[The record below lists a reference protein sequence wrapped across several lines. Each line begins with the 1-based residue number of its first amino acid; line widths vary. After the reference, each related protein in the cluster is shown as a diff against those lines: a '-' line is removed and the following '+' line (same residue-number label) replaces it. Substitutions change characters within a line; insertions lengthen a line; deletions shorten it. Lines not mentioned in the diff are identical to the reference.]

1 MPAKKVS
8 IMSTARNPLKKLSL
22 KRINL
27 SNMKLHAPK
36 SYTPILM
43 VLLIIASFLIGVLVT
58 KVNYLEQN
66 SGSAAL
72 QAGAQQPAAGQ
83 QAGAPTPGARV
94 NVSNGPFPLLGNKN
108 AKVHI
113 VEFLDPRC
121 PFCEQFFTN
130 TEPQI
135 IKDYVDTGKAT
146 FAVRLYTFLGP
157 ASTVASNAL
166 ECANEQGKFWAMHD
180 YMYKNQPAE
189 TDTSMYT
196 VDNLTNIAGTLGMN
210 TSQFQS
216 CLSANKYNTDV
227 NNELAAGQKAGVSGT
242 PTVFINGIPVVGAQP
257 YSAFQTAID
266 QELAKAK

>member
-1 MPAKKVS
+1 MPAKKS
-8 IMSTARNPLKKLSL
+8 SAKKTAQKLLPKISL
-22 KRINL
+22 KNVKFPHVKIQ
-27 SNMKLHAPK
+27 APK
-36 SYTPILM
+36 SYTPVLM
-43 VLLIIASFLIGVLVT
+43 VLLIVAAFLIGVLVT
-58 KVNYLEQN
+58 KVQYLEQN
-66 SGSAAL
+66 SGSGAL

-83 QAGAPTPGARV
+83 QAAPTPGARV
-94 NVSNGPFPLLGNKN
+94 TVSNGPFPILGNKD

-130 TEPQI
+130 TEPQL
-135 IKDYVDTGKAT
+135 IKDYVDTGKVS

-166 ECANEQGKFWAMHD
+166 ECANEQGKFWALHD
-180 YMYKNQPAE
+180 YLYKNQPPE
-189 TDTSMYT
+189 TDTSMFT

-216 CLSANKYNTDV
+216 CLSANKYNNDV
-227 NNELAAGQKAGVSGT
+227 TSELAAGQKAGVTGT
-242 PTVFINGIPVVGAQP
+242 PTLFINGIPVVGAQP
-257 YSAFQTAID
+257 YSAFQTVID